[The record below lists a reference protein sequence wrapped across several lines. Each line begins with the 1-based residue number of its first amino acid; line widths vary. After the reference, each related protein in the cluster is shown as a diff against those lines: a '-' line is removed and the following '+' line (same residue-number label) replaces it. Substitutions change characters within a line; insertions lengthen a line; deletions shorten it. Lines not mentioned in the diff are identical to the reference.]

1 MASTSLL
8 EDPELT
14 STAWDLGDLVDG
26 AGESGVDRLLD
37 EAAARADAF
46 AERYTGRVASFS
58 VQDLPA
64 AMEELSDIQDV
75 AGRAASYA
83 SLAFA
88 EDTADPVR
96 GALLQRVQERLT
108 ALQTRLL
115 FFELEW
121 AALDDERAEELLAG
135 DGLDYCRHHLR
146 AERRYRP
153 HLLSEPEEKVMAEKQ
168 LTGRSAWS
176 RLFEQLQAAIRV
188 SLPGAEEPVSLEV
201 ALSRLQSVDRE
212 ERRQAAAA
220 VTDGLA
226 PGLPTRAYV
235 FNTLMADKMVDDRL
249 RHYPHWLA
257 SRNLANEA
265 SDESVQALVTAVRAR
280 YDLPRRWY
288 ELKARLL
295 ELPRLADFD
304 RMASVNPEDEEV
316 PWPQARELVLDC
328 YTRFSSEL
336 GTLVRR
342 FFDERWIDAP
352 VRPGKRGGAFCA
364 YTVPSVHPYVMLN
377 YTARR
382 RDVLTL
388 AHELGHGVHAA
399 LAAPQGVLH
408 QSSPLT
414 LAETA
419 SVFGEAIVF
428 GRLLERA
435 QSASSRLGLLAE
447 AIDGA
452 VATIF
457 RQTAMNRFEHLAHTD
472 RREHGELSV
481 DRLNELWD
489 ESQAEMLG
497 DSVDITPG
505 YRTWW
510 SYVPHFI
517 STPGYV
523 YAYSYGQLLAMSV
536 YRRYQHEGEGFVPSY
551 LKMLAAGGS
560 RPPEEIAAIAGID
573 LTDANFWDAGLELVA
588 GQLDAAEAAAREA
601 GRI

>member
-14 STAWDLGDLVDG
+14 STSWDLGDLVDG

-265 SDESVQALVTAVRAR
+265 TDESVEALVTAVRAR